1 MADKPGNQPQAH
13 DGDAAAAAAGAAA
26 VPAGLTPEELARI
39 LPTDK
44 DKIAEWVLQQ
54 EQLLEALKLKSASI
68 ADVVVFRGY
77 LQSINEP
84 IVGKDANGNPVV
96 TGQRHALSRLYF
108 DLEFN
113 EYIEFPR
120 EDLIQAIPLVNPS
133 FPLSGVVV
141 WLKGVS
147 RVRYIRVVPAR
158 QVSDFLGGDIVRD
171 NMRGNAVPDWSRL
184 SNTGRAGA
192 GAAADSMGCNSN
204 AAPPVCPL

>member
-1 MADKPGNQPQAH
+1 MIDNVQSYTIRNITRRYHTPVYCTHRLSTELAYFWTPPTFHPEGATMADQSDNQPQAN
-13 DGDAAAAAAGAAA
+13 DGEAAAAAAGAA

-54 EQLLEALKLKSASI
+54 EQLLETLKLRSATI

-84 IVGKDANGNPVV
+84 IVGKDANGNPIV
-96 TGQRHALSRLYF
+96 TGQKHVLSRLYF

-120 EDLIQAIPLVNPS
+120 EDLIHTIPLVNRS
-133 FPLSGVVV
+133 FPLSGVV
-141 WLKGVS
+141 
-147 RVRYIRVVPAR
+147 
-158 QVSDFLGGDIVRD
+158 
-171 NMRGNAVPDWSRL
+171 
-184 SNTGRAGA
+184 
-192 GAAADSMGCNSN
+192 
-204 AAPPVCPL
+204 